1 MNYYRKLL
9 QQTQENHRNG
19 PDNSYIVETSEP
31 FTIARAALNQWRI
44 QGGGVWGNCRPP
56 NSCGAPLKWRPSD
69 KNVPLFGAHRSRN
82 EAKNTQSKLNN
93 ALHFV
98 ELQYLRDGL

>member
-44 QGGGVWGNCRPP
+44 QGGGSLGQLPP
-56 NSCGAPLKWRPSD
+56 PKQLRRPLKMAS
-69 KNVPLFGAHRSRN
+69 F
-82 EAKNTQSKLNN
+82 
-93 ALHFV
+93 
-98 ELQYLRDGL
+98 